1 MLPDKRSPEEYIS
14 YCRVT
19 TRFKTFKDFAL
30 ESGKEYPIYEESIRE
45 GRDMLVI
52 KIIIGIRF

>member
-1 MLPDKRSPEEYIS
+1 MLPDKRSPEEYIN

-45 GRDMLVI
+45 GNI
-52 KIIIGIRF
+52 K